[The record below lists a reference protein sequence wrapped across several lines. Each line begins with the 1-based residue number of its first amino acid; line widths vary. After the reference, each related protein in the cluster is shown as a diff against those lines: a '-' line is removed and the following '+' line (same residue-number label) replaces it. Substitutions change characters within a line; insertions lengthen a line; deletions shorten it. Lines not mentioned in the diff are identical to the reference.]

1 MSGFECGGN
10 VCGTGDWSG
19 PAPGD
24 PDNFSLLTAT
34 PAFGGIDVNWSYP
47 GINPHAV
54 AHTIVYRS
62 TSAQQE
68 TAARHVVVD
77 GNFFYDKMTTVTPVQ
92 YYYWIQ
98 LVSVNGTYSQL
109 IGPATAQARP
119 TIQDVIEQ
127 LSDQINSGMLSQAL
141 KQDIAQIQ
149 LNTLNITREMIDR
162 AQGDNA
168 LGVAFNEIQ
177 AFSEGTRA
185 LVQEEVVA
193 RTTSNSAIVT
203 TVNTL
208 YAGMDQRIASVQQT
222 SQALVDES
230 QAQAESL
237 TTVQADLYGNV
248 ASGQV
253 GIKASVRTLETGVT
267 EIGAL
272 YTATVDV
279 NGLVG
284 GFGVYNN
291 GRTVE
296 AGFNVD
302 TFWIGKSNTR
312 IKPFIVSGQEVF
324 INQAVINQL
333 TFTKLRD
340 ESGAVMVENGK
351 LRARYL
357 DLDFA
362 SVSGALQS
370 SNYRQRSGS
379 TPGLGWKLDKAG
391 TFQNYGAVAG
401 EGSMDQN
408 NQNITVYDNNNVKR
422 VQMGRLI

>member
-1 MSGFECGGN
+1 MSSFECGGT
-10 VCGTGDWSG
+10 VCGTGYWNG

-77 GNFFYDKMTTVTPVQ
+77 GNFFYDKTTTVTPVQ

-141 KQDIAQIQ
+141 RQDIAQIQ

-162 AQGDNA
+162 AQSDDA

-193 RTTSNSAIVT
+193 RTTANSAIVQT
-203 TVNTL
+203 ANTL
-208 YAGMDQRIASVQQT
+208 YAGMDSRIAAVQQT

-230 QAQAESL
+230 QALAESV
-237 TTVQADLYGNV
+237 TTVEADLYGNV
-248 ASGQV
+248 AQGRV
-253 GIKASVRTLETGVT
+253 GIKASVQTLESGVT

-284 GFGVYNN
+284 GFGVYNS
-291 GRTVE
+291 GRKVE
-296 AGFNVD
+296 AGFDVD
-302 TFWIGKSNTR
+302 LFWIGKSTTR

-324 INQAVINQL
+324 INQAVINKL

-340 ESGAVMVENGK
+340 ESGSVMVENGK
-351 LRARYL
+351 LKARYL

-362 SVSGALQS
+362 SVSGAIQS
-370 SNYRQRSGS
+370 SNYRVRSGT

-391 TFQNYGAVAG
+391 TFQNYGAVEG

-408 NQNITVYDNNNVKR
+408 NQNITVYDSNNVKR

>member
-1 MSGFECGGN
+1 MSSFQCGDS

-24 PDNFSLLTAT
+24 PDSFSLLTAT

-54 AHTIVYRS
+54 AHSIVYRS
-62 TSAQQE
+62 TAAQQE

-77 GNFFYDKMTTVTPVQ
+77 GNFFYDKTTTVTPVQ

-119 TIQDVIEQ
+119 TIQDVLAQ
-127 LSDQINSGMLSQAL
+127 LSEQIDAGMLSQTL

-168 LGVAFNEIQ
+168 LGVAFNEVQ

-193 RTTSNSAIVT
+193 RTTANSAIVN

-253 GIKASVRTLETGVT
+253 GIKASVQTLESGVT

-291 GRTVE
+291 GQRVE

-302 TFWIGKSNTR
+302 TFWVGKASSK
-312 IKPFIVSGQEVF
+312 IKPFIVSGSEVF
-324 INQAVINQL
+324 IDQAVINQL

-340 ESGAVMVENGK
+340 EAGTVMVEGGK
-351 LRARYL
+351 LKAKYL
-357 DLDFA
+357 ELDFA

-370 SNYRQRSGS
+370 SNYRARSGS
-379 TPGLGWKLDKAG
+379 TPGLGWKLDRAG
-391 TFQNYGAVAG
+391 TFQNYGEVVG

-408 NQNITVYDNNNVKR
+408 NQNITVYDANNIKR